1 MYAGLFTRNDQLTA
15 SPFTDT
21 FFFIPNV
28 TLSVAIKVLPSP
40 NQEGANE
47 RRALEMLEER
57 VSGLYAGG
65 RVDTVYSR
73 WLEEMDR
80 RNVIERRA
88 ATNLTLGYVT
98 TDVRS
103 TLFFSNFFFPPTN
116 ILDSRRRHLSYS
128 SSV

>member
-1 MYAGLFTRNDQLTA
+1 MYAGPFTKNDQLTA
-15 SPFTDT
+15 SPFTNT
-21 FFFIPNV
+21 FLFIPNV
-28 TLSVAIKVLPSP
+28 TLSVAGKVLPSL

-57 VSGLYAGG
+57 VNELYVGG
-65 RVDTVYSR
+65 RVDAVYSR

-103 TLFFSNFFFPPTN
+103 TSF
-116 ILDSRRRHLSYS
+116 
-128 SSV
+128 